1 MITRFY
7 LPFKNKK
14 QNIESIEKLKDY
26 FSYKSILIIE
36 GENTRFGVGNNLLKN
51 VKDVKRILAPAKNA
65 FSVYNK
71 LIEEACKFPKG
82 TIVLI
87 ALGPTATVLAYD
99 LCKEGYQAIDIGH
112 LDIEYEWYLSGAKKK
127 VPVKYKDV
135 SEVSIFTDEIINDI
149 EIKNKYERE
158 VFCKI

>member
-14 QNIESIEKLKDY
+14 ENIESIEKLKEY
-26 FSYKSILIIE
+26 FCDKNILIIE

-51 VKDVKRILAPAKNA
+51 IKSVKRILAPAKNA
-65 FSVYNK
+65 FSMYDK
-71 LIEEACKFPKG
+71 LIEEACKFSKD

-127 VPVKYKDV
+127 IKVKYKDV
-135 SEVSIFTDEIINDI
+135 SEVSVFTDDIVNDI
-149 EIKNKYERE
+149 EIKNKYEKE
-158 VFCKI
+158 IYCKI